1 MRQGKIKGSFNM
13 NQYEEKRQAR
23 IERMKARAARA
34 REESGQLYERAEKMS
49 SVIPFGQPILVG
61 HYSEKSD
68 RNYRDRIHR
77 TYGKSFELKDKAEEL
92 ERRAKSAEKN
102 RIISSD
108 DPEAITK
115 LERKIEILKSNQE
128 TMKAVNRVIKNNHM
142 TKENKIEELKKI
154 MPKCESFERLFVPD
168 FAGRVGFPDYL
179 LTNNNGNIHRLQKR
193 VDFLKQQQGQ
203 EHKETERPDGIKIIE
218 NVDLNRIQII
228 FPGKPCYEVR
238 QILKQN
244 GFRWS
249 PSNLAWQRQ
258 LNHVARHHAEY
269 ALNRISELPEVK
281 Q

>member
-1 MRQGKIKGSFNM
+1 M
-13 NQYEEKRQAR
+13 
-23 IERMKARAARA
+23 
-34 REESGQLYERAEKMS
+34 
-49 SVIPFGQPILVG
+49 ILVG

-68 RNYRDRIHR
+68 RNYRARIDR
-77 TYGKSFELKDKAEEL
+77 TYEKSFVLNDKAEEL
-92 ERRAKSAEKN
+92 ERRAMSAEKN
-102 RIISSD
+102 CAISSD

-128 TMKAVNRVIKNNHM
+128 IMKAVNRIIKNTHM
-142 TKENKIEELKKI
+142 TKEKKIEELKKI
-154 MPKCESFERLFVPD
+154 MPKCESFERLFIPD

-193 VDFLKQQQGQ
+193 VDFLKQQGK
-203 EHKETERPDGIKIIE
+203 EHKETEKPGGIKVIE

-249 PSNLAWQRQ
+249 PSNMAWQRQ
-258 LNHVARHHAEY
+258 LNNVARHHAEY
-269 ALNRISELPEVK
+269 ALSRISELSEGIYDRST
-281 Q
+281 QL